1 MRIKRPIPGTEK
13 GLLTGRSRKL
23 ACTPRCGRFKKTWG
37 ILPLLLLLVPPALL
51 VGQERGHAPER
62 ILFGSCLDPR
72 KPHPVLS
79 TVAGIGPDM
88 FIFLGDN
95 VYADTENS
103 RTMAR
108 RYRELAESPRFQA
121 LLSVCTV
128 MAVWDDHDY
137 GKNDAG
143 AGFPAKEMSR
153 ELFLDFWQVPGN
165 SPRRDHKGVYHAALL
180 GPPERLVQIIL
191 LDTRYFRSPLKRGSP
206 STPANG
212 PYIPLTGPEVT
223 LLGEE
228 QWLWLEEQLRV
239 PARLRIIASSIQVL
253 TEHHGW
259 ESWANFP
266 GERNR
271 LLNLLKRTGA
281 EGVLFISGDRHFG
294 ELSVLEQD
302 DFYALHDLTSSGLN
316 RRFPAR
322 RPNENRYREGDY
334 YLYENFGMIAVDWD
348 APDPVLTLG
357 LFDAEGN
364 EVLRRELRLS
374 ALSR

>member
-1 MRIKRPIPGTEK
+1 VGRGVLVRKSRMLTE
-13 GLLTGRSRKL
+13 TH
-23 ACTPRCGRFKKTWG
+23 RCGCPEELWC
-37 ILPLLLLLVPPALL
+37 ILPLLLFLLSSAVALR
-51 VGQERGHAPER
+51 GQEGGPAPGR

-79 TVAGIGPDM
+79 TIVGFEPDL

-95 VYADTENS
+95 VYADTEN
-103 RTMAR
+103 RAQMAR
-108 RYRELAESPRFQA
+108 RYRELAESPRFQTLRRA
-121 LLSVCTV
+121 CPV

-153 ELFLDFWQVPGN
+153 ELFLDFWQVPDD
-165 SPRRDHKGVYHAALL
+165 SPRRDHEGVYHAALL
-180 GPPERLVQIIL
+180 GPQERRVQIIL

-206 STPANG
+206 ASPANG
-212 PYIPLTGPEVT
+212 PYVPLTGPEVT

-228 QWLWLEEQLRV
+228 QWRWLEEQLRV
-239 PARLRIIASSIQVL
+239 PARLRLIASSIQVL
-253 TEHHGW
+253 TEPHGW

-266 GERNR
+266 GEQKR
-271 LLNLLKRTGA
+271 LLNLLKKTGA

-302 DFYALHDLTSSGLN
+302 DFYTLYDLTSSGLN

-322 RPNENRYREGDY
+322 RPNENRRRVGDY
-334 YLYENFGMIAVDWD
+334 FLYENFGMISVDWG

-357 LFDAEGN
+357 LFDVAGN
-364 EVLRRELRLS
+364 EVLRRELFLS
-374 ALSR
+374 ALAR